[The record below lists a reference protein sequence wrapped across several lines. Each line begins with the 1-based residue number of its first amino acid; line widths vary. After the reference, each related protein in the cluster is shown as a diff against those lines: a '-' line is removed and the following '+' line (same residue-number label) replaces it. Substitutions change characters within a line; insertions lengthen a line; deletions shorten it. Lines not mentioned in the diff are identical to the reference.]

1 MDSDEVLTTDIGI
14 AKLMN
19 VGNFGA
25 GDSTNRTF
33 PTTFVPQAL
42 IFVERKNRFP
52 HESGMDP
59 NNSVRTVM
67 VVNRSF
73 VARSPADD
81 EHLDRFIATNAMAP
95 VIAFLESYVRLEIAI
110 EDLSA

>member
-1 MDSDEVLTTDIGI
+1 
-14 AKLMN
+14 
-19 VGNFGA
+19 
-25 GDSTNRTF
+25 
-33 PTTFVPQAL
+33 
-42 IFVERKNRFP
+42 
-52 HESGMDP
+52 MDP